1 MAYSC
6 ILKEVYMCNKMS
18 MSEAGKLGAIASK
31 TTKAKQKQE
40 RIEAYNKNPKLC
52 LHCDNPIDYKHH
64 RQKSF
69 CGSSCSASYSN
80 YRRVRNRKEIII
92 NNKVAIVGLN
102 GKPVYEKPTCI
113 NCGKICKKG
122 AGKYC
127 GVKCLQN
134 YRWKI
139 TKQKI
144 EQEQAVHSKNPRQ
157 AKLYLK
163 ETQGC
168 KCAVPHCGISEWY
181 GKPVLLILD
190 HINGNSEDWT
200 LPNLRLICSNCDAQT
215 PFYKARNKGNGR
227 HSRRQRY
234 KDGKSY

>member
-1 MAYSC
+1 
-6 ILKEVYMCNKMS
+6 MCNKMS

-31 TTKAKQKQE
+31 ATLQKQKLE

-52 LHCDNPIDYKHH
+52 LFCNTPIDYKRHN
-64 RQKSF
+64 RKNF
-69 CGSSCSASYSN
+69 CNSSCSASYSN
-80 YRRVRNRKEIII
+80 YRRIRKIKEIIR
-92 NNKVAIVGLN
+92 NDKVTYEGMNGIIVS
-102 GKPVYEKPTCI
+102 KPTCI
-113 NCGKICKKG
+113 YCGKICKKN

-127 GVKCLQN
+127 SVKCLQD
-134 YRWKI
+134 YRWHK

-144 EQEQAVHSKNPRQ
+144 EQEKAVSSKNPRQ
-157 AKLYLK
+157 AKRYLK

-168 KCAVPHCGISEWY
+168 KCAIPHCGISEWH
-181 GKPVLLILD
+181 GQPVLLIMD
-190 HINGNSEDWT
+190 HVNGDSTDWS

-234 KDGKSY
+234 KEGKSY